1 MRVGFFRGPF
11 VHTKFF
17 LVDDYYAH
25 AGSSNLDPRSLR
37 LNFEMAVEVY
47 DQVVGRR
54 LAAHFAA
61 SLARS
66 SVLSLEQWRRRGLG
80 RRLRDAFF
88 WIFSPYL

>member
-1 MRVGFFRGPF
+1 
-11 VHTKFF
+11 
-17 LVDDYYAH
+17 
-25 AGSSNLDPRSLR
+25 
-37 LNFEMAVEVY
+37 MAVEVY

-80 RRLRDAFF
+80 RRLRDACF
-88 WIFSPYL
+88 WIFSPSL